1 MVCLYF
7 LYFYMIVFLEK
18 LDIENK
24 RFLKFV
30 LLDFYVFFYVVGL
43 KVLGLILKMVIMFLW
58 NFFENSDILIEDMIQ
73 YYFYLFLYLVDVCEN
88 IVDFMKGIFLFL
100 IGVVFY
106 DDKIFEFLIKELIY
120 DIDVEIIF
128 RVLLLLI

>member
-1 MVCLYF
+1 
-7 LYFYMIVFLEK
+7 MIVFLEK

-58 NFFENSDILIEDMIQ
+58 NFFENSDILIEDMI
-73 YYFYLFLYLVDVCEN
+73 
-88 IVDFMKGIFLFL
+88 
-100 IGVVFY
+100 
-106 DDKIFEFLIKELIY
+106 
-120 DIDVEIIF
+120 
-128 RVLLLLI
+128 

>member
-1 MVCLYF
+1 
-7 LYFYMIVFLEK
+7 MIVFLEK

-106 DDKIFEFLIKELIY
+106 GDKIFEFLIKELIY

>member
-1 MVCLYF
+1 
-7 LYFYMIVFLEK
+7 MIVFLEK

-106 DDKIFEFLIKELIY
+106 GDKIFEFLIKELIY
-120 DIDVEIIF
+120 DIDVEVIF

>member
-1 MVCLYF
+1 
-7 LYFYMIVFLEK
+7 MIVFLEK

-58 NFFENSDILIEDMIQ
+58 NIFENSDILIEDMIQ

-106 DDKIFEFLIKELIY
+106 GDKIFEFLIKELIY